1 MRFRAVNPGAQR
13 AIQQGKEIMPEE
25 IFTVQDV
32 KDLAEQKAK
41 KDNVP
46 PPAEPV
52 RKHDTPEFLGIK
64 STFTPSRGDMGGG
77 FCTIFEGSTG
87 RTVFQIFW
95 LAKPYANGQIPEVG
109 KDWRNFVKS
118 LPAMG
123 PLDKDWGEKLQ
134 AKLKE
139 ILTVDE
145 KKKLYENYTKTK
157 IRQLESIIRRSFEA
171 LAQCVFSA
179 QTDAEPIARNEL
191 ERAKVIKP
199 LPPSPEEQERIKR
212 EQEAKEK
219 AEKEEREREEAKK
232 EGNFEGTIIKCN
244 PQVDP
249 VRGKASSEIVPGDI
263 IGVQIEGDGTSALV
277 NKYLE
282 ENDIEPLFPVD
293 EIRDTQGKKFIYV
306 KISDEIR
313 GYVPI
318 TKDIKIRVK
327 EQPQQENQKNGK
339 ASIIGDVLFFGVIG
353 VALLVL
359 LYVITKFFIFI

>member
-1 MRFRAVNPGAQR
+1 
-13 AIQQGKEIMPEE
+13 MPEE

-32 KDLAEQKAK
+32 KDLAESAGRKNDSPSSAEPAK
-41 KDNVP
+41 KN
-46 PPAEPV
+46 
-52 RKHDTPEFLGIK
+52 DTPEFLALK

-77 FCTIFEGSTG
+77 FCVIFEGKTG
-87 RTVFQIFW
+87 KTVFQIFW
-95 LAKPYANGQIPEVG
+95 LAKPYANGQIPEAG

-123 PLDKDWGEKLQ
+123 PLDKDWAEKLQ

-145 KKKLYENYTKTK
+145 KKKLYENYTKAK
-157 IRQLESIIRRSFEA
+157 LRQFESIIRRSFEST
-171 LAQCVFSA
+171 AQCVFTA
-179 QTDAEPIARNEL
+179 RTEAEPVARPEL
-191 ERAKVIKP
+191 ERAKIIKP
-199 LPPSPEEQERIKR
+199 LPPSPAELERMKKEQE
-212 EQEAKEK
+212 EKEK
-219 AEKEEREREEAKK
+219 AEKEAKEKEEAKK

-249 VRGKASSEIVPGDI
+249 VKGKASSEIVPGDV
-263 IGVQIEGDGTSALV
+263 IGVQIEGDGTSAVV
-277 NKYLE
+277 NKYLA
-282 ENDIEPLFPVD
+282 ENNIEPLFPVD

-327 EQPQQENQKNGK
+327 EQPKPENQQDKH
-339 ASIIGDVLFFGVIG
+339 ASFIGDLFFFGLLGGALVI
-353 VALLVL
+353 LLF
-359 LYVITKFFIFI
+359 VIRYFFL

>member
-1 MRFRAVNPGAQR
+1 
-13 AIQQGKEIMPEE
+13 MPEE

-32 KDLAEQKAK
+32 KDMAESSRK
-41 KDNVP
+41 KDDMP

-52 RKHDTPEFLGIK
+52 KKNETPEFLGIK
-64 STFTPSRGDMGGG
+64 SVFTPSRGDMGGG
-77 FCTIFEGSTG
+77 FCVIFEGNTG

-118 LPAMG
+118 LPSMG
-123 PLDKDWGEKLQ
+123 PLDKDWAEKLQ

-139 ILTVDE
+139 ILTTDE
-145 KKKLYENYTKTK
+145 KKKLYENYTKVK
-157 IRQLESIIRRSFEA
+157 IRQLESIVRRSFEA
-171 LAQCVFSA
+171 IAQCVFSSS
-179 QTDAEPIARNEL
+179 TEAEPIARPEL

-199 LPPSPEEQERIKR
+199 LPPSPAELERMKKEQE
-212 EQEAKEK
+212 EKEK
-219 AEKEEREREEAKK
+219 AEKEAKEREEAKK

-249 VRGKASSEIVPGDI
+249 VKGKASSEVMPGDI
-263 IGVQIEGDGTSALV
+263 IGVQIEGEGTSAVV
-277 NKYLE
+277 NKYLS

-293 EIRDTQGKKFIYV
+293 EIRETQGKKFIYV

-313 GYVPI
+313 GYIAI

-327 EQPQQENQKNGK
+327 EQPQKDNQDSKR
-339 ASIIGDVLFFGVIG
+339 ASFMGDMFFFGLLG
-353 VALLVL
+353 VALVAL
-359 LYVITKFFIFI
+359 LFVIRYFFM